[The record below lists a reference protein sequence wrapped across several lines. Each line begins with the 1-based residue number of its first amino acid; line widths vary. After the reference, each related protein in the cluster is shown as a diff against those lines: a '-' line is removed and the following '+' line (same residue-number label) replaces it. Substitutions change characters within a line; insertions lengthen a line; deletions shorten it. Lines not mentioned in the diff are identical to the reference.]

1 MKSQYLYFGSKGY
14 YQQAGVAPGGGNT
27 ASLTA
32 TSVANSGFLV
42 KDISAG
48 DGDAAGIEV
57 VYRVYDAGSN
67 KRGSSYTKANGQIGI
82 VGGPTDMFQSQI
94 PSDTFDTSDATL
106 PYGTPANHVQNE
118 VTRLLDEGYSTSSQ
132 VVIIK
137 DTTSSSTA
145 GVILTTNDSVWVNE
159 TKLGTLGRNA
169 PFQVVGQDL
178 CVPAK
183 NFIGATPITADVG
196 NGAAGGHAT
205 HDGGMHWNGDGIDI
219 TELHFKSGDSS
230 IAMDTVLLKHTAG
243 KFKEVC
249 EIMQHLYNGNNYD
262 EVITVHELDPNGQNV
277 HKAFGANGI
286 IIYGCH
292 ITSVA
297 RS

>member
-32 TSVANSGFLV
+32 VSVANAGFLV
-42 KDISAG
+42 KDISAAG
-48 DGDAAGIEV
+48 GDAAGIEV
-57 VYRVYDAGSN
+57 VYRVYTAGSS
-67 KRGSSYTKANGQIGI
+67 KRGSSYTTANGQIGI
-82 VGGPTDMFQSQI
+82 SGGPVDMFQAQ
-94 PSDTFDTSDATL
+94 TGAGFDTSDATS
-106 PYGTPANHVQNE
+106 PYGTPANHVQGE
-118 VTRLLDEGYSTSSQ
+118 VTRLLDEAYSTSSQ
-132 VVIIK
+132 VVVIK

-159 TKLGTLGRNA
+159 TKLGTLGRHT

-183 NFIGATPITADVG
+183 NFLGATPIAADVG
-196 NGAAGGHAT
+196 NGSAGGHSD

-230 IAMDTVLLKHTAG
+230 IAIDTVLLKHTAG
-243 KFKEVC
+243 KFKQVC
-249 EIMQHLYNGNNYD
+249 QIMQHFYNGNNYD

-277 HKAFGANGI
+277 HQAFGAEGI
-286 IIYGCH
+286 TIYGCH

>member
-14 YQQAGVAPGGGNT
+14 YQQAGVAPSGSNI
-27 ASLTA
+27 AALTA
-32 TSVANSGFLV
+32 VSIANSGFLS
-42 KDISAG
+42 KDIAYG
-48 DGDAAGIEV
+48 AGDAAGLEV
-57 VYRVYDAGSN
+57 VYRVYTAGSD
-67 KRGSSYTKANGQIGI
+67 KRGSAYTAANGQIGI
-82 VGGPTDMFQSQI
+82 SGGPVDMFQAQ
-94 PSDTFDTSDATL
+94 TNAGFDTSDATS
-106 PYGTPANHVQNE
+106 PYGTPANHVQGE
-118 VTRLLDEGYSTSSQ
+118 VTRLLDEAWVSATQ
-132 VVIIK
+132 VVTIK

-145 GVILTTNDSVWVNE
+145 GAILTTNDSVWINE
-159 TKLGTLGRNA
+159 TKLGTLGRSS

-183 NFIGATPITADVG
+183 NFLGATPIAADVG
-196 NGAAGGHAT
+196 NGSAGGHSD

-230 IAMDTVLLKHTAG
+230 IAIDTVLLKHTAG
-243 KFKEVC
+243 KFKQVC
-249 EIMQHLYNGNNYD
+249 QIMQHFYNGNNYD

-277 HKAFGANGI
+277 HQAFGAEGI
-286 IIYGCH
+286 TIYGCH

>member
-32 TSVANSGFLV
+32 VSVANSGFLV

-57 VYRVYDAGSN
+57 VYRVYTAGSN
-67 KRGSSYTKANGQIGI
+67 KRGSSYTAANGQIGI
-82 VGGPTDMFQSQI
+82 AGGPTDMFQSQI
-94 PSDTFDTSDATL
+94 PGDTFDTSDATS
-106 PYGTPANHVQNE
+106 PYGTPANHVQHE
-118 VTRLLDEGYSTSSQ
+118 VTRLLDEAYSTSSQ

-145 GVILTTNDSVWVNE
+145 GVILTTDDSVWVNE
-159 TKLGTLGRNA
+159 TKLGTLGRHT

-183 NFIGATPITADVG
+183 NFIGATPIAADVG
-196 NGAAGGHAT
+196 NGAAGGHSS
-205 HDGGMHWNGDGIDI
+205 HDGGMHWNGDAIDI

-243 KFKEVC
+243 KFKEIC